1 MRWWIPLLVGVIV
14 LAGCSDST
22 EQDATT
28 GDSPDETAEADSG
41 PTADGPSTPVDSNH
55 DNSTVTTTAA
65 PQSEPRQD
73 LLGYRASLYP
83 TDFPTERKS
92 LSGTH
97 EIVDAGFPRDVT
109 IDDIEIETI
118 EMPYPALMY
127 TRDDDEIFVI
137 GGTPLAI
144 DNYVSLIDGLPPG
157 ENETDPYFAKYD
169 PTTGN
174 IVYLDLDRGSGVP
187 YLGGALVHADGFIYV
202 VSQSHLYRV
211 EPESMTIEAS
221 VDLPAD
227 GPATVYNGLA
237 VSRTGQL
244 ILKSLSFAG
253 GASELSLVDPAS
265 LEIVF
270 SLECDCSSPRLTLA
284 VDDNGVEHLY
294 HLNRQQTFRYV
305 VEQDS
310 LTLDETWI
318 ARFDPDGTGVNQE
331 PTSPVVVDGQVF
343 YTTNTNVDA
352 TLPMRAFW
360 QDVNATYTPD
370 MAPLEG
376 PLLFED
382 PANRAGW
389 SFSGLAADEATGI
402 FMAVDQQRGLT
413 NAFRP
418 TDDGGIDILWQ
429 RELRV
434 SASNTHVTDRQLVYV
449 TDFVDGSNHLV
460 VLDLLTGEEIVRVPT
475 PATRATIG
483 AILFTPDGDVYLA
496 SNEPGEPTGFLVRMS
511 VSQE

>member
-1 MRWWIPLLVGVIV
+1 VRWWIPLLVGVV
-14 LAGCSDST
+14 AVTACSDDT
-22 EQDATT
+22 DATPPPEV
-28 GDSPDETAEADSG
+28 GSSEPAEEDSG
-41 PTADGPSTPVDSNH
+41 PTPNQS
-55 DNSTVTTTAA
+55 TTTTDGAA
-65 PQSEPRQD
+65 PAPEDTSTAEPDSGTDRE

-109 IDDIEIETI
+109 LDDIEIETI
-118 EMPYPALMY
+118 DMPYPALMY

-187 YLGGALVHADGFIYV
+187 YLGGALVHADGYIYV

-211 EPESMTIEAS
+211 EPESMRIEAS
-221 VDLPAD
+221 VDLPTD
-227 GPATVYNGLA
+227 DPATVYNGLA

-244 ILKSLSFAG
+244 ILKSLSFGG
-253 GASELSLVDPAS
+253 GAANLSLVDPAT
-265 LEIVF
+265 LEVVF
-270 SLECDCSSPRLTLA
+270 SLDCDCRSPRLTLA
-284 VDDNGVEHLY
+284 VDGNGVEHLY
-294 HLNRQQTFRYV
+294 HLNREQTFRYV

-318 ARFDPDGTGVNQE
+318 ARFDPDGTGMNQE

-343 YTTNTNVDA
+343 YTTNTSVDA
-352 TLPMRAFW
+352 TLPMRVFW

-370 MAPLEG
+370 MPPLEG

-382 PANRAGW
+382 PDNRAGW

-434 SASNTHVTDRQLVYV
+434 SASNTHVTDRQMVYI

-475 PATRATIG
+475 PAARATIG
-483 AILFTPDGDVYLA
+483 AILVTADGDVYLA
-496 SNEPGEPTGFLVRMS
+496 SNEPGEPTGFLIRLS